1 MGTISLKELLATMD
15 KWSNAAC
22 LGYAIVAM
30 KRLGMEEEEIKRI
43 IGQIESEF
51 GDMSVSEA
59 EADYY
64 DSVY

>member
-1 MGTISLKELLATMD
+1 MD

-30 KRLGMEEEEIKRI
+30 ERLGMEEEEIKRI
-43 IGQIESEF
+43 TRQIRAEFDRTTIG
-51 GDMSVSEA
+51 EA
-59 EADYY
+59 EAHYN

>member
-1 MGTISLKELLATMD
+1 MD